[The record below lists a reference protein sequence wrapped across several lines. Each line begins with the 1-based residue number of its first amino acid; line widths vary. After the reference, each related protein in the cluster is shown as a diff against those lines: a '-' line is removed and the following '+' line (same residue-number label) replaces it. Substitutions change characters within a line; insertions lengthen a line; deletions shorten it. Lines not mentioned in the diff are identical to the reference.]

1 MSDKTLRL
9 FEPLSSHKGDAG
21 VLSWLYLAWE
31 MAMRVSLGDRPK
43 EKPRLTL
50 RHRMKNDFLEPPGV
64 RTYMV
69 IPKEG
74 NFKVHCWR

>member
-31 MAMRVSLGDRPK
+31 MAMRVS
-43 EKPRLTL
+43 
-50 RHRMKNDFLEPPGV
+50 
-64 RTYMV
+64 
-69 IPKEG
+69 
-74 NFKVHCWR
+74 